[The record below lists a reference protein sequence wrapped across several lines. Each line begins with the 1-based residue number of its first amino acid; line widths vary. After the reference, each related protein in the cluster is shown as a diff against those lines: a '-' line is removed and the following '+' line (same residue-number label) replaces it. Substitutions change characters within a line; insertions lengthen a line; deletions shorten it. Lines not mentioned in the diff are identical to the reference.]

1 MRIILSEKKV
11 KVRSIEMDKFIA
23 WSEKHLVPIAGKIG
37 SQRHLV
43 SIRDA
48 FIAMLP
54 LTLAGSFAVL
64 LNVFL
69 RDIPTSLAEAYPS
82 MEFIGSIPDKAAWM
96 ININGQVWWATIAMM
111 ALVFSFTL
119 AYNLGK
125 NSGVDG
131 LPAGVVGLM
140 IFVATTPQ
148 VWVDTPEV
156 AGGVL
161 STPYLGSTGLF
172 TAMFFILIFMEFY
185 AWIIKKNI
193 VIKMPDSVPPAVSKA
208 FVAVIPGVIAV
219 YGAAIATDVITRLV
233 SMPVN
238 DWIAITIQNP
248 LISLSQGYPAVL
260 LITLLTQILW
270 FFGLHGMNILAPVY
284 ETIWTTAQNVN
295 IDAVANGLDPVY
307 MWSRAS
313 FDIYGMIGG
322 SGMTIGLVVS
332 MFIFGKREDTRTI
345 AKIGLAP
352 GIFNINEPMVFGV
365 PLVLNPIYLIPWI
378 IVPVI
383 TITIGYFATVI
394 GFAGPVIAG
403 PPWVTPGILSALI
416 ATGGSIGAAI
426 TAAICLV
433 VAIVIWA
440 PFVILAEKDAE
451 KRNQ

>member
-1 MRIILSEKKV
+1 
-11 KVRSIEMDKFIA
+11 MDKFIT

-96 ININGQVWWATIAMM
+96 IGINGQVWWATIAMM

-140 IFVATTPQ
+140 IFIATTPQ

-219 YGAAIATDVITRLV
+219 YGSAIVADVITRLV

-238 DWIAITIQNP
+238 DWIAVTIQNP

>member
-1 MRIILSEKKV
+1 
-11 KVRSIEMDKFIA
+11 MDKFIA

-383 TITIGYFATVI
+383 TITIGYFATAI

>member
-1 MRIILSEKKV
+1 
-11 KVRSIEMDKFIA
+11 MDKFIT

-96 ININGQVWWATIAMM
+96 IAINGQVWWATIAMM

-140 IFVATTPQ
+140 IFIATTPQ

-219 YGAAIATDVITRLV
+219 YGSAIVADVITRLV

-238 DWIAITIQNP
+238 DWIAVTIQNP